1 MDASL
6 AAALPPPCTAA
17 QPAAAC
23 RTGQNP
29 GLLKEVRGSVMNF
42 TNPVA
47 ADYPS
52 QGCAIN
58 GLLYT
63 ESVPFQEVLNVTQ
76 DFQLE
81 WISVHPFHHHLN
93 PFQLTE
99 LDNAY
104 GTPDNGSWQIGD
116 WMDTILTTNVANAG
130 NIRWMPGPIAAT
142 GGLTSRPS
150 IGCCSACGRSVQ
162 PVGRSMLDCPTP
174 MHVSRS
180 LLEARGAQDV
190 WLQALGTPSCT
201 ATSSATRMRAA

>member
-1 MDASL
+1 MRRD
-6 AAALPPPCTAA
+6 
-17 QPAAAC
+17 
-23 RTGQNP
+23 GQNP
-29 GLLKEVRGSVMNF
+29 QLLNEVRGSLMNF
-42 TNPVA
+42 TNPEA

-52 QGCAIN
+52 QGCALN

-104 GTPDNGSWQIGD
+104 GTPDNGSWQLGD
-116 WMDTILTTNVANAG
+116 WMDTLLTTNVANAG

-142 GGLTSRPS
+142 GE
-150 IGCCSACGRSVQ
+150 AA
-162 PVGRSMLDCPTP
+162 
-174 MHVSRS
+174 VSS
-180 LLEARGAQDV
+180 LRQL
-190 WLQALGTPSCT
+190 C
-201 ATSSATRMRAA
+201 